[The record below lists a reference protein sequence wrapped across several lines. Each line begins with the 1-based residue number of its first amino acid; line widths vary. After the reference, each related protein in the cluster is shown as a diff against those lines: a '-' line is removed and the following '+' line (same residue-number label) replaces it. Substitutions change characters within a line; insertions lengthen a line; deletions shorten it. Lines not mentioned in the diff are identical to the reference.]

1 MELVRYIH
9 LNPLR
14 ASIVKGLGELDDYAW
29 SGHRVLLGKMQ
40 NDWQERDYVLGQFH
54 RRERE
59 AIRGYRRFMEEKKD
73 QGRRPELV
81 GGGLV
86 RSLGGWSEVLS
97 LKEKGERVA
106 YDARILGGGDFV
118 SEILAEAEHRVRRYL
133 PLREKGAVAGGVIKE
148 ISRKEAVYEDEVRLG
163 GQRRRV
169 SQARGK
175 IALRLSREYGFSLA
189 EIARQ
194 LGVCTF
200 AIAKA
205 IRQIEQK
212 S

>member
-1 MELVRYIH
+1 
-9 LNPLR
+9 
-14 ASIVKGLGELDDYAW
+14 
-29 SGHRVLLGKMQ
+29 
-40 NDWQERDYVLGQFH
+40 
-54 RRERE
+54 
-59 AIRGYRRFMEEKKD
+59 MEEKKD

-97 LKEKGERVA
+97 LKEKGERVV

-133 PLREKGAVAGGVIKE
+133 PLREKGAIAGRVIKE
-148 ISRKEAVYEDEVRLG
+148 ISRKEAVNEDEVRLG
-163 GQRRRV
+163 GQRQRV
-169 SQARGK
+169 SQARAK
-175 IALRLSREYGFSLA
+175 IALRLSRNYGFSMA

-194 LGVCTF
+194 LGVCTS

-205 IRQIEQK
+205 IRKMEQK
-212 S
+212 N